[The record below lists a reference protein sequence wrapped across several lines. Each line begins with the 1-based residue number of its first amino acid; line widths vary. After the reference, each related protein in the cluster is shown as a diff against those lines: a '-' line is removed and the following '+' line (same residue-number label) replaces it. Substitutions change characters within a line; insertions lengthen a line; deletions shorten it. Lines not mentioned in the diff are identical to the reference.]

1 VEGYYHFLSDNNMKC
16 FKDKKISVGEFDMKI
31 STKSLLKSLP
41 PLPVLNNK
49 RIKMIFYL
57 YEVND
62 STNSNDNFYGARKL
76 KNII

>member
-1 VEGYYHFLSDNNMKC
+1 
-16 FKDKKISVGEFDMKI
+16 MKI

-49 RIKMIFYL
+49 MIKMIFYL

-62 STNSNDNFYGARKL
+62 STNSNDNFYRARKL